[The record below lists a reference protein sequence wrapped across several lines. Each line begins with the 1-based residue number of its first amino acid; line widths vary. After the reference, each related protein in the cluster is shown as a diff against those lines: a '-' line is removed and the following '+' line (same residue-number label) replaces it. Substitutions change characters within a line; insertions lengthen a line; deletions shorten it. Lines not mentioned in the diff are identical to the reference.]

1 MRRRLKTAKPQQKS
15 CVLESQLKPDG
26 TVRVKKSHMPFLNG
40 AAPPSRSHAPDR
52 TPSQPACKHSCRAAP
67 LNVSVLPATL
77 SRGAPPPVNHDYRPS
92 PRTQSEPRRSE
103 VLRGGSMCDIWHH
116 LVVKD
121 PKKESLLLKWP
132 GHLGGG
138 HKLHVCSNV
147 FVD

>member
-1 MRRRLKTAKPQQKS
+1 
-15 CVLESQLKPDG
+15 
-26 TVRVKKSHMPFLNG
+26 
-40 AAPPSRSHAPDR
+40 
-52 TPSQPACKHSCRAAP
+52 
-67 LNVSVLPATL
+67 
-77 SRGAPPPVNHDYRPS
+77 
-92 PRTQSEPRRSE
+92 
-103 VLRGGSMCDIWHH
+103 MCDIWHH